1 MDNRQDTSAHAVTLA
16 PRRGV
21 VTGLVYLFEQVMP
34 DPFVLSICLTLFVI
48 LLSLGLAPNATLP
61 VILTAWYGGTF
72 NILGFA
78 LQMILILATG
88 YAIADAPLI
97 QSGLRA
103 MAAGVQ
109 TPTKAALV
117 VFPIVAIA
125 SWLNWGLGL
134 VVGALLAREIAK
146 RVKVDFAWLVAG
158 SYSAWSVCN
167 SGLSSSIALSQASH
181 GNALNLVE
189 KATGQV
195 IPLSQTVFA
204 PFVFVPTLLVVIVMT
219 AIFIKMHP
227 KPDQVVVFR
236 DTSTEEVADP
246 HARDAKAASLA
257 SRVERSILGTLLLL
271 VLGAGYLVMSWHDK
285 GFELDIN
292 TTILIFLLVGLAL
305 QRTPIAYADAIRRA
319 ARQTGSMLLQYPR
332 DNGHHER
339 DRFGISDRQSL
350 RGDCNAGHAR
360 GMELSQFADHYA
372 ADPQRRRTLGRT
384 GAVRPSGCAQLARTR
399 CPYRYGRGDG
409 RKRVE
414 HAAAFLGRSRRG
426 DCGHSHSARDGLYRD
441 HVRRLAHHLR
451 RRALANP
458 LSRKKLPEADGAAP
472 GDRRL

>member
-1 MDNRQDTSAHAVTLA
+1 MDNRQNTSTHAVTLS

-97 QSGLRA
+97 QRGLRA

-257 SRVERSILGTLLLL
+257 SRVERSMLGTLLLL

-319 ARQTGSMLLQYPR
+319 ARQTGSMLLQYPMYGGIMGIMSGTGLASVIAKAFVAIATPGTLAVWSYLSSLIITLLIPSAG
-332 DNGHHER
+332 GHWAVQGP
-339 DRFGISDRQSL
+339 FVLPAALSL
-350 RGDCNAGHAR
+350 HA
-360 GMELSQFADHYA
+360 
-372 ADPQRRRTLGRT
+372 P
-384 GAVRPSGCAQLARTR
+384 VARTAMGVAMAENVSNMLQPFWAVPVVAIAGIR
-399 CPYRYGRGDG
+399 IQ
-409 RKRVE
+409 RVMGYTAITFVVSLIIYV
-414 HAAAFLGRSRRG
+414 AALW
-426 DCGHSHSARDGLYRD
+426 LI
-441 HVRRLAHHLR
+441 
-451 RRALANP
+451 P
-458 LSRKKLPEADGAAP
+458 
-472 GDRRL
+472 

>member
-1 MDNRQDTSAHAVTLA
+1 MDNRQNTSAHAVTLA

-88 YAIADAPLI
+88 YAIADAPFI
-97 QSGLRA
+97 QRGLRA

-181 GNALNLVE
+181 GNVLNLVE

-204 PFVFVPTLLVVIVMT
+204 PFVFIPTLLVVVVMT

-236 DTSTEEVADP
+236 DTSTETVADP
-246 HARDAKAASLA
+246 HARDADTASFA

-319 ARQTGSMLLQYPR
+319 ARQTGSMLLQYPMYGGIMGIMSGTGLASVIAKAFVAIATPGTLAVWSYLSSLIITLLIPSAG
-332 DNGHHER
+332 GHWAVQGP
-339 DRFGISDRQSL
+339 FVLPAALSL
-350 RGDCNAGHAR
+350 HA
-360 GMELSQFADHYA
+360 
-372 ADPQRRRTLGRT
+372 P
-384 GAVRPSGCAQLARTR
+384 VARTAMGVAMAENVSNMLQPFWAVPVVAIAGIR
-399 CPYRYGRGDG
+399 IQ
-409 RKRVE
+409 RVMGYTAITFVVSLIIYV
-414 HAAAFLGRSRRG
+414 AALW
-426 DCGHSHSARDGLYRD
+426 LI
-441 HVRRLAHHLR
+441 
-451 RRALANP
+451 P
-458 LSRKKLPEADGAAP
+458 
-472 GDRRL
+472 

>member
-1 MDNRQDTSAHAVTLA
+1 MDKRRSTSSPVVALA
-16 PRRGV
+16 PRGGV

-48 LLSLGLAPNATLP
+48 LLSLGLAPNGTFPA
-61 VILTAWYGGTF
+61 ILTAWYGGTF

-88 YAIADAPLI
+88 YAIADAPFI
-97 QSGLRA
+97 QRGLRA

-181 GNALNLVE
+181 GNVLNLVE

-204 PFVFVPTLLVVIVMT
+204 PFVFIPTVLVVIVMT

-227 KPDQVVVFR
+227 RPDQVVVFR
-236 DTSTEEVADP
+236 ETSTETTGADP
-246 HARDAKAASLA
+246 HARDADTASFA
-257 SRVERSILGTLLLL
+257 SRVERSMLGTLLLL
-271 VLGAGYLVMSWHDK
+271 ALGVGYLVMLWHDK
-285 GFELDIN
+285 RFELDIN

-319 ARQTGSMLLQYPR
+319 ARQTGSMLLQYPMY
-332 DNGHHER
+332 G
-339 DRFGISDRQSL
+339 GIWAS
-350 RGDCNAGHAR
+350 
-360 GMELSQFADHYA
+360 
-372 ADPQRRRTLGRT
+372 
-384 GAVRPSGCAQLARTR
+384 
-399 CPYRYGRGDG
+399 
-409 RKRVE
+409 
-414 HAAAFLGRSRRG
+414 
-426 DCGHSHSARDGLYRD
+426 
-441 HVRRLAHHLR
+441 
-451 RRALANP
+451 
-458 LSRKKLPEADGAAP
+458 
-472 GDRRL
+472 